1 MDGSRRNV
9 GPHRSPQVHL
19 LVDSMKAVSW
29 QAHSVRGYLSTAG
42 KKHRLKIESVK
53 NEAGERTYKIAK

>member
-19 LVDSMKAVSW
+19 LVDSMKGTKW
-29 QAHSVRGYLSTAG
+29 QAHSVRGFISIAVH
-42 KKHRLKIESVK
+42 KHRIPIESSK
-53 NEAGERTYKIAK
+53 NESGQRVYRIAK